1 MLQTILLVYILG
13 CIATSLCIAITHYT
27 LGKEDS
33 YYRVDQA
40 DLKTIV
46 KRILFSW
53 LTISFYT
60 YTMLIKYE
68 NKPKDSC
75 NKG

>member
-27 LGKEDS
+27 LGKED
-33 YYRVDQA
+33 YYYSVDQSN
-40 DLKTIV
+40 LKTTI
-46 KRILFSW
+46 KLILFSW
-53 LTISFYT
+53 LSVSFYI
-60 YTMLIKYE
+60 YTMFTRHE

>member
-33 YYRVDQA
+33 YYSADQA
-40 DLKTIV
+40 DLKNYRKTDI
-46 KRILFSW
+46 I
-53 LTISFYT
+53 
-60 YTMLIKYE
+60 
-68 NKPKDSC
+68 
-75 NKG
+75 